1 MLTRSSFLLLT
12 LAVFVG
18 IGLFRVK
25 YEVIA
30 LEANHQRVQKE
41 IRENQDAIHVLK
53 AEWTYLNEPKSLQAL
68 CHKYLPELK
77 SVNSRQLVTFQDMTS
92 SPYPQ
97 TQSVHTLQPQA
108 QHAQTPHVPAQEIEP
123 SKPVDRYAETA
134 PNSLDAYMDTVE
146 AKEFSL

>member
-12 LAVFVG
+12 LAIFVG

-30 LEANHQRVQKE
+30 LEANHLRVQKE
-41 IRENQDAIHVLK
+41 IKENKDAIHVLK

-77 SVNSRQLVTFQDMTS
+77 SVGSRQLVTFQDMTS
-92 SPYPQ
+92 SPQPQ
-97 TQSVHTLQPQA
+97 THASHAPQLHNQA
-108 QHAQTPHVPAQEIEP
+108 PQVFTPKAIP
-123 SKPVDRYAETA
+123 SKPVDRHAEAA

-146 AKEFSL
+146 VKEFSL